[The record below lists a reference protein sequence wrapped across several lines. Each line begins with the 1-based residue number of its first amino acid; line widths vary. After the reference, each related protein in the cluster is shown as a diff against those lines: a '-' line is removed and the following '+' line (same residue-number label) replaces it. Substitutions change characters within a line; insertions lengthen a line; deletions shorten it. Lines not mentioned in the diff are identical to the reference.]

1 MRNKQL
7 LSEIYNEFEAFHTM
21 CLSTALMSTYNS
33 NEFDI
38 DADKII
44 TFIGEAF
51 NLKKDVIK
59 SFKDCILGDMMKIGL
74 ITDYQAIASV
84 ELLSE
89 EDKENIELYEIKGR
103 IIEEIANCE
112 AQNYTILDV
121 RLANQI
127 RANMKYEYFHHP
139 YNSKL
144 RFWQLY
150 RLMKNG
156 NVVITRQVA
165 LLYILGIGCEQDFEK
180 AEESLLECL
189 LWGDEISEILIR
201 ELYKRTGKT
210 PKEISGLAKILNAHI
225 IAPKKDALINKE
237 LAKMLILDELSYK
250 DKVELILNF
259 NEKTWKNATLL
270 IKNKEN
276 HIGFKVRKNE

>member
-7 LSEIYNEFEAFHTM
+7 LSEIYNEFDAFHTM
-21 CLSTALMSTYNS
+21 CISTTLMSTYN
-33 NEFDI
+33 NEEFDI
-38 DADKII
+38 DAKKII

-51 NLKKDVIK
+51 NLQRNTVKL
-59 SFKDCILGDMMKIGL
+59 FTDCILGDMMNIGL

-89 EDKENIELYEIKGR
+89 KDKENIELYEIKGR
-103 IIEEIANCE
+103 VIEEIASCE
-112 AQNYTILDV
+112 AQNYTVLDV
-121 RLANQI
+121 RFANQI

-144 RFWQLY
+144 RFWQLC

-156 NVVITRQVA
+156 NVLITRQVA
-165 LLYILGIGCEQDFEK
+165 ILYILGIGCETDFEK
-180 AEESLLECL
+180 AEENLLECL
-189 LWGDEISEILIR
+189 LWGDEISKILIR
-201 ELYKRTGKT
+201 ELYKKTGKT
-210 PKEISGLAKILNAHI
+210 PKDVSGLAKLLNAHI
-225 IAPKKDALINKE
+225 IAPKKDTLINKE
-237 LAKMLILDELSYK
+237 LAKTLISDELSYK

-259 NEKTWKNATLL
+259 NEKSWKNATLL

-276 HIGFKVRKNE
+276 HIGFRVRKNE